1 MAPIPVWSGNLQLS
15 LVLVP
20 VRMFPATSSEGA
32 IAFRMI
38 HEPSGKPIK
47 YLKGVETEQGFE
59 EVREEEIIK
68 GYEHTKGHH
77 VLIKPEELDELKL
90 EAKHTID
97 MARFVDRDEIDS
109 RYFEKPYYLL
119 PDGDSADE
127 GYVVLRD
134 ALAKSKKLAIGQL
147 IMHGREHLVGITAHK
162 KGLMLL
168 ILRYQDELRKSET
181 YFDNIDTKVD
191 DSAVKLAV
199 NLVEQELGKFEPE
212 KMPNEYARAITGL
225 SRPRSSSVRRRLRSR
240 LRSARRPR
248 SSTSWTRLRRA
259 CRRRGRRKSKTQ
271 CVSGWANPRRRIK
284 SLLHRHGHGLRH
296 GARLVAFTGT
306 DKLPAHFAA
315 QAGDVFLASHFDYD
329 AAIAVE
335 DVKLQKLSSALSAFV
350 RCRRVTEISNRNLPN
365 KSVDRVLIM
374 FSHSE
379 MAMGR
384 LYDLPYSVELWD
396 EQDRHVEE
404 LIAVDR

>member
-1 MAPIPVWSGNLQLS
+1 MALIPVWSGNLRLS

-38 HEPSGKPIK
+38 HEPSGQPIK
-47 YLKGVETEQGFE
+47 YLKGIETEDGFE
-59 EVREEEIIK
+59 EVPEEEIIK
-68 GYEHTKGHH
+68 SYEHTKGHH
-77 VLIKPEELDELKL
+77 VLIKPEELNELKL

-168 ILRYQDELRKSET
+168 ILRYQDELRKPET
-181 YFDNIDTKVD
+181 YFDAIDTKVD

-199 NLVEQELGKFEPE
+199 DLAEQELGKFEPE
-212 KMPNEYARAITGL
+212 NMPNEYARAVHELVQAKIEQRAPEVEIQTEKRETPKVVNIMDALKKSMQAKGQTTV
-225 SRPRSSSVRRRLRSR
+225 RDAVRRKTGKAASKRE
-240 LRSARRPR
+240 ATP
-248 SSTSWTRLRRA
+248 SSTRSKSATRR
-259 CRRRGRRKSKTQ
+259 T
-271 CVSGWANPRRRIK
+271 
-284 SLLHRHGHGLRH
+284 
-296 GARLVAFTGT
+296 
-306 DKLPAHFAA
+306 AH
-315 QAGDVFLASHFDYD
+315 
-329 AAIAVE
+329 
-335 DVKLQKLSSALSAFV
+335 
-350 RCRRVTEISNRNLPN
+350 
-365 KSVDRVLIM
+365 
-374 FSHSE
+374 
-379 MAMGR
+379 
-384 LYDLPYSVELWD
+384 
-396 EQDRHVEE
+396 
-404 LIAVDR
+404 